1 MSHSWNLMSV
11 RTTIAQLKLNQRGKH
26 YSKPYMNQ
34 SQHVLLFGVST
45 VFSCVLGAVVLAFVP
60 GDRSDRFVQPIN
72 TLLGT
77 ALPAAIAAT
86 AGAFQGMQQNQR
98 ADTIVTG
105 GMNSE
110 APELPREP
118 EEQQHA

>member
-1 MSHSWNLMSV
+1 
-11 RTTIAQLKLNQRGKH
+11 
-26 YSKPYMNQ
+26 MNQ
-34 SQHVLLFGVST
+34 SKHVLLFGIST
-45 VFSCVLGAVVLAFVP
+45 VVSCIIGAVALAFIP
-60 GDRSDRFVQPIN
+60 GDKGDRFIQPIN

-105 GMNSE
+105 GVGSD
-110 APELPREP
+110 APDLP
-118 EEQQHA
+118 HD